1 VVAHNLLHDPAV
13 RGVVYN
19 CRDVTERAQAEDA
32 LRESE
37 ERFRSLVQ
45 NASDLI
51 TLVDGEGRIAYQS
64 PSVQRVLGY
73 EASEVTGR
81 DLAELLHPDDLRGAL
96 AALADAGAQSDRTV
110 NVEARLRHKDG
121 SWRQVEIIATDRR
134 HDASVSGLVLNTRDV
149 TERAVL
155 EEQLRHQA
163 FHDPLTNLANRARF
177 ADRLEHALA
186 RALRQATP
194 VSVLFIDLDNF
205 KAVNDSLGHQFG
217 DHLLEA
223 AAERLVSCLRP
234 GDTAARFGGDEFAII
249 LEDTAAEDATWV
261 ADRIVEAFKPSFHV
275 RDRELFVS
283 VSIGVAVSEH
293 GQRNPDELL
302 RRADVAMYEAKAA
315 GKSRY
320 ELYEQGVHVSSLD
333 RFQLQ
338 NELQGALERG
348 ELLLHYQPIVQ
359 LTSGRLAGVEA
370 LLRWRHPTRGI
381 LSADQFVGLA
391 EESGAIV
398 AIGGWVLEEGC
409 RQLRTWQEAKEN
421 GADLWLS
428 VNVSARQL
436 QQPGFARGVQETLR
450 RTRLPPASLVLEI
463 TESSMMRD
471 VRATVTLLHE
481 LRSLGVRIAIDDFG
495 TGYSSLSYLRQFSFD
510 ILKMDK
516 SFVAA
521 LGERAQD
528 TQLARAIIDF
538 GNLLHVETVAEG
550 IERPEQLTQ
559 LRSLRCSLGQGFY
572 FARPASP
579 GQIAQLL
586 AAEGSER
593 GVA

>member
-45 NASDLI
+45 N
-51 TLVDGEGRIAYQS
+51 
-64 PSVQRVLGY
+64 
-73 EASEVTGR
+73 
-81 DLAELLHPDDLRGAL
+81 
-96 AALADAGAQSDRTV
+96 
-110 NVEARLRHKDG
+110 
-121 SWRQVEIIATDRR
+121 
-134 HDASVSGLVLNTRDV
+134 
-149 TERAVL
+149 
-155 EEQLRHQA
+155 
-163 FHDPLTNLANRARF
+163 
-177 ADRLEHALA
+177 A

-320 ELYEQGVHVSSLD
+320 ELYEHGVHVSSLD